1 MFGSGSLFGIW
12 GFEFLCRVSDGFPW
26 MEEYMGNSKGFTF
39 SFFCL
44 ALKRG
49 ALSFFPAGW
58 GWWVDLLL
66 LGVRW
71 FRVRKG
77 GWGVGMGVVLGVWG
91 VIVLKVGSEAMW
103 VGEGQ
108 RYCMWL

>member
-49 ALSFFPAGW
+49 ALSFFFQ
-58 GWWVDLLL
+58 
-66 LGVRW
+66 LGIGMVG
-71 FRVRKG
+71 RVAVAWCRVVSGEEGGMGCGDGSCPWSVGGYSVKG
-77 GWGVGMGVVLGVWG
+77 GV
-91 VIVLKVGSEAMW
+91 
-103 VGEGQ
+103 
-108 RYCMWL
+108 